1 MWSSASRV
9 SICSAGMFTAAGRC
23 ARPNAAASRVSTGVT
38 APPASSCANSA
49 GFTAPAA
56 RGRNGS
62 SISPIFFFRIAPT
75 TASWMRP
82 SATTM
87 NVGTLCTRS
96 CCAMTGAL
104 STSIFTTLALPCIS
118 CANASTS
125 GAMALQG
132 WHQSAVNSMS
142 TGSSLRSTCCSKS
155 RSVTYGTLPA
165 PALPLG
171 AGSPPP
177 APAPL
182 PPKPPRIVMCVG
194 DLYARGGGRRG
205 GHVRVARAHSWRP
218 TASASLDRWSPAPI
232 GGRHVEGHAR
242 RWMAKLEDTDPSS
255 PEAIRGQ
262 ASTEPAAPPGAPQV
276 STDPGIGPPS
286 RPPIPATSAVQPK
299 KDSVE
304 LLLDGMAGP
313 QLDRPKT
320 TPQSDGQAAAS
331 YHAQHG
337 VRPAHTSPDL
347 EPKVVVERPALPK
360 TMKVDRAV
368 VQQAIEMADARRR
381 AQDATV
387 VAPQRVAPRVIVAI
401 VAGLVVVLGLFVVAR
416 LIVMRSG
423 TTAATPTRPAVVTVV
438 ATATAPATASAV
450 ATAAAPAPASE
461 T

>member
-1 MWSSASRV
+1 
-9 SICSAGMFTAAGRC
+9 
-23 ARPNAAASRVSTGVT
+23 
-38 APPASSCANSA
+38 
-49 GFTAPAA
+49 
-56 RGRNGS
+56 
-62 SISPIFFFRIAPT
+62 
-75 TASWMRP
+75 
-82 SATTM
+82 
-87 NVGTLCTRS
+87 
-96 CCAMTGAL
+96 
-104 STSIFTTLALPCIS
+104 
-118 CANASTS
+118 
-125 GAMALQG
+125 
-132 WHQSAVNSMS
+132 
-142 TGSSLRSTCCSKS
+142 
-155 RSVTYGTLPA
+155 
-165 PALPLG
+165 
-171 AGSPPP
+171 
-177 APAPL
+177 
-182 PPKPPRIVMCVG
+182 
-194 DLYARGGGRRG
+194 
-205 GHVRVARAHSWRP
+205 
-218 TASASLDRWSPAPI
+218 
-232 GGRHVEGHAR
+232 
-242 RWMAKLEDTDPSS
+242 MAKLEDTDPSS

-286 RPPIPATSAVQPK
+286 RPPIPATFMQTQRMLPVPARPLNIVVPASSAVQPK

-438 ATATAPATASAV
+438 ATATATAPATASAV

-461 T
+461 TAAAPASATASGTASASAAPIASAPAPASSVPWWARPKTKPTTGGAPAGTATGSDLGEFKTTFH